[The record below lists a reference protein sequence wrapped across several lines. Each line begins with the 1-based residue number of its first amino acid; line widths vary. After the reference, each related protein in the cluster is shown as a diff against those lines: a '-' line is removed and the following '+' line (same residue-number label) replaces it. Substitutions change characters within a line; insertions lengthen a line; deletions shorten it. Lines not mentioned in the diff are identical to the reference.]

1 VFSNVQNYIC
11 NGNKHPFISRKF
23 RSANMTIQFRKSAEP
38 IDIEADA
45 MLPTEH
51 GNFRI
56 RVTVDSKGKEH
67 SLLYTG
73 DLESCHAPLIR
84 IHSECLTGD
93 AFGSL
98 KCDCGP
104 QLRLS
109 MQKIQEEGT
118 GAILYLRQEGRDIG
132 LHSKIK
138 AYALQD
144 KGYDTLDA
152 NLALGLPADAR
163 EYSIAATMLKEMGIS
178 KVRMMTNNPLKV
190 RGLEENGI
198 AVLERK
204 EHISGIGQFNKDYLA
219 TKKSRMGHML

>member
-1 VFSNVQNYIC
+1 
-11 NGNKHPFISRKF
+11 
-23 RSANMTIQFRKSAEP
+23 MTIQVRRQAEP
-38 IDIEADA
+38 VDIEADA

-56 RVTVDSKGKEH
+56 RVTVDSTGKEH

-73 DLESCHAPLIR
+73 DLNSVEAPLIR

-93 AFGSL
+93 AFGSM

-104 QLRLS
+104 QLQLS
-109 MQKIQEEGT
+109 MKKIQEEGV

-132 LHSKIK
+132 LHSKIQ

-144 KGYDTLDA
+144 EGYDTLDA

-163 EYSIAATMLKEMGIS
+163 DYKIAAEMLKEMKIER
-178 KVRMMTNNPLKV
+178 VRMMTNNPLKIK
-190 RGLEENGI
+190 GLENNGI
-198 AVLERK
+198 EVSKRFS
-204 EHISGIGQFNKDYLA
+204 HISGISANNKDYLD
-219 TKKSRMGHML
+219 TKKNRMGHML